1 MQYAVHWGMDISGLW
16 RFEPFPIAV
25 TLVAVLFYTL
35 GTGPLRGR
43 FFPGQPYP
51 TTKALLFYSSMTLL
65 TLIFV
70 SPLHTLGEFFL
81 LSAHMLTMMLVIFV
95 VAPLF
100 LLSLPGWLIAP
111 VALHPVIKPLL
122 RFLTRPVVNVVHFNG
137 AFLLIHIPL
146 LLKTLMFSTDLLH
159 YFTYFAIF
167 GSAVLMFWPVM
178 NPLSGALPSPSYKV
192 QLIYL
197 IVLLITHN
205 PFSSV
210 FSFASGLIYPWYA
223 DAPRVFGLSP
233 LQDQQFAGVV
243 MGVVYITVM
252 LIAVT
257 AVFVRWFGGQADGQT
272 EVGQAE
278 VGLEAAHD

>member
-1 MQYAVHWGMDISGLW
+1 MQRALHYGVDTVISSLW
-16 RFEPFPIAV
+16 RFEPFPIAA
-25 TLVAVLFYTL
+25 TFVAVLFYTF

-51 TTKALLFYSSMTLL
+51 TAKATLFYLSMTLL

-70 SPLHTLGEFFL
+70 SPLHTLGEVFL

-111 VALHPVIKPLL
+111 VALHPVIKPVL
-122 RFLTRPVVNVVHFNG
+122 RFLTRPVVNVLHFNG

-146 LLKTLMFSTDLLH
+146 LLKTLMFSTDALH
-159 YFTYFAIF
+159 YLTYFAIF

-178 NPLSGALPSPSYKV
+178 NPLPGALPSPPYRV
-192 QLIYL
+192 QLTYL
-197 IVLLITHN
+197 VVLLVTHN

-210 FSFASGLIYPWYA
+210 FSFAPGLIYPWYEG
-223 DAPRVFGLSP
+223 APRVFGLSP

-243 MGVVYITVM
+243 MGVMYITVM
-252 LIAVT
+252 LVAVA
-257 AVFVRWFGGQADGQT
+257 AVFVRWFGGR
-272 EVGQAE
+272 AE
-278 VGLEAAHD
+278 ERSVRLEAAHD